1 MPGKGPGGG
10 TPFEDMSHEQMLAWL
25 DKADAGMVQAA
36 ADRLTA
42 AAEEIREIAEELK
55 VRPQWVEWKG
65 EGGDAFRTWSGDLAN
80 SALRLGDFSEHAAK
94 WLAEAS
100 GAIAQAQ
107 VSVPRDAGSAQAHPG
122 TARASHHDPGAA
134 GAGAKSARELAASAE
149 HKEEVRQQAAAQMR
163 KLGQTYAW
171 SATRLNSLERPKFPP
186 PPKVFVPKDSAA
198 LYGDATGGRP
208 GGSAVATAASGAAT
222 SAHVVHGQESSAG
235 ASGLG
240 RPSGTASSTHHAPE
254 GVRQSARMGIDSVA
268 TPPQNSP
275 SPATAAGDLPGPEQ
289 VKGGTTPQTG
299 SIPSTSGRGGGALV
313 NNQAGQ
319 GRAQGIGR
327 ASFLPGRGSAS
338 NPVSLPP
345 GATGGVSGRSGVIG
359 GRFVTPPACRPM
371 GAIPRGVV
379 VGGEGAATRGPVG
392 PIAGSTSPVGRGTG
406 RQGQVPG
413 PRPAVPNRGVIG
425 GRPLPD
431 EGAGRGLPQQSGR
444 AGVVMAGPGSSP
456 GATAGS
462 GTAGRGIVGG
472 TSSVTR
478 RGGGHG
484 VGGTRASRPAPS
496 PNPGGSRSRPYG
508 VAEGEE
514 PRRRGDLRVVPP
526 VIGADVADQ
535 HR

>member
-10 TPFEDMSHEQMLAWL
+10 TSFEGMSHEQMLAWL

-36 ADRLTA
+36 ADRLIA
-42 AAEEIREIAEELK
+42 AAEEIRGIAEELK

-94 WLAEAS
+94 WLTEAS

-107 VSVPRDAGSAQAHPG
+107 VSVPRDTGSAQANPG
-122 TARASHHDPGAA
+122 TARASHHDPAAA
-134 GAGAKSARELAASAE
+134 GAGAKSAHELAASAE
-149 HKEEVRQQAAAQMR
+149 HEEEVRQQAAAQMR

-171 SATRLNSLERPKFPP
+171 AATRMNALERPKFPP

-198 LYGDATGGRP
+198 LYGDATGVRP
-208 GGSAVATAASGAAT
+208 GGSAVATAASGAAA

-240 RPSGTASSTHHAPE
+240 QPSGTASSTHHAPE

-268 TPPQNSP
+268 ALPHNSP
-275 SPATAAGDLPGPEQ
+275 SPTTAAGDLPGPEQ
-289 VKGGTTPQTG
+289 VKGGTTPQAG
-299 SIPSTSGRGGGALV
+299 SIPSVSGRGGGALV

-319 GRAQGIGR
+319 GRAPGVGR
-327 ASFLPGRGSAS
+327 APFLPGRGSAS

-345 GATGGVSGRSGVIG
+345 GATGGVSGRSGMVG
-359 GRFVTPPACRPM
+359 GRSVTPPAGRPM

-392 PIAGSTSPVGRGTG
+392 PIAGFTSPVGRGTG

-413 PRPAVPNRGVIG
+413 RRPAIPNRGIIG

-431 EGAGRGLPQQSGR
+431 EGADRGLPQQSGL
-444 AGVVMAGPGSSP
+444 AGAVMAGPGSP
-456 GATAGS
+456 GATAGA

-472 TSSVTR
+472 ASSVMR

-484 VGGTRASRPAPS
+484 VGGTRASRAALS
-496 PNPGGSRSRPYG
+496 PNTGGARGRPYG

-514 PRRRGDLRVVPP
+514 PRRRDDLRVVPP
-526 VIGADVADQ
+526 VIG
-535 HR
+535 